1 MKNLFNLLERFSRS
15 LNKDTL
21 LKETIA
27 ETILERTNIKL
38 NPENLLLKEGVLE
51 LNGSPAVNNE
61 IKLKEEGIKEELR
74 ERYKI
79 NILRILYK

>member
-27 ETILERTNIKL
+27 HTIFERTNIKI
-38 NPENLLLKEGVLE
+38 NPENLSFKEGVLE
-51 LNGSPAVNNE
+51 LKGSPVVNNE
-61 IKLKEEGIKEELR
+61 IRLKEEGIKTELK
-74 ERYKI
+74 ELYQI